1 MSNEGS
7 RSDYELLVLEILNCT
22 KCPLYTSRTKA
33 VPGEGSLNAKLMFVG
48 EAPGRNEDLE
58 GRPFVG
64 SAGKLLDS
72 LLTLIG
78 IERSQVYITNVV
90 KCRPPDNRE
99 PLDDEVKACNP
110 YLRKQISMIRP
121 KVIVALGRIAG
132 RTLYEMAGLKWSS
145 IRVAR
150 GRIERVKVGDVNVSL
165 VVTYHPAAALYNPG
179 LREELEEDFK
189 NIISSLIKESKTK
202 RRPTLE
208 DFL

>member
-1 MSNEGS
+1 
-7 RSDYELLVLEILNCT
+7 
-22 KCPLYTSRTKA
+22 
-33 VPGEGSLNAKLMFVG
+33 MFVG